1 MDADRRT
8 FLTQI
13 LWRSA
18 ILLLFAIAI
27 LSAACRD
34 VRPVVKIGLIA
45 PFEGLYRRTGY
56 EALTAMR
63 QAIAET
69 PSREMA
75 VVPLALDDSATP
87 ERARRAAQK
96 LLVDP
101 QVRSIVGPLAPALT
115 AAVADVLSD
124 AGVPWFVP
132 YAVEPEG
139 GFASALHSIA
149 WADDL
154 LAAVGAAVRRQGAA
168 SLALA
173 GDPSGWPAWDE
184 ARGSAI
190 AGLPTRFLHDDVA
203 SLRPD
208 EAIFWLGAA
217 DEAAAFL
224 NATPSAGAGAP
235 FWLGP
240 VGGDPVLTER
250 LETDRKLYWLTWS
263 NSHYTD
269 RVMGRDPMAPAA
281 LLTYEATRAA
291 LDAAMRTETVPARP
305 WRVAM
310 FVLENGVSRPFTL
323 DE

>member
-1 MDADRRT
+1 M
-8 FLTQI
+8 
-13 LWRSA
+13 
-18 ILLLFAIAI
+18 LFVIAS
-27 LSAACRD
+27 LAAACRD

-56 EALTAMR
+56 EVLTAMR
-63 QAIAET
+63 QAIAEA
-69 PSREMA
+69 PSHEIA

-87 ERARRAAQK
+87 ERSRRAAQK

-101 QVRSIVGPLAPALT
+101 QVRSIVGPLTPALT
-115 AAVADVLSD
+115 AAVADILSD
-124 AGVPWFVP
+124 AGVFWFVP

-139 GFASALHSIA
+139 GFASALHSTA
-149 WADDL
+149 WAEGL
-154 LAAVGAAVRRQGAA
+154 LAAVGMAVQRQGAV
-168 SLALA
+168 SLAVA
-173 GDPSGWPAWDE
+173 GDSNGWPAWDE
-184 ARGSAI
+184 AHWSAMT
-190 AGLPTRFLHDDVA
+190 GVPTRFLPNDSA

-224 NATPSAGAGAP
+224 NAMPSSSADAP

-250 LETDRKLYWLTWS
+250 LKTDRKLYWLTWS

-269 RVMGRDPMAPAA
+269 HVMGHEPMTPAA
-281 LLTYEATRAA
+281 VLTYEATRAA
-291 LDAAMRTETVPARP
+291 LEAATGIRTIPASP

-310 FVLENGVSRPFTL
+310 FVVENGVSRPFSL